1 MVGLL
6 DLPLECKV
14 HILSLAPEEI
24 PRCKLVSRAF
34 RDIINGS
41 PMLRY
46 LQELNSLGLMASRTV
61 SNTLSLDQ
69 KLQTLRKRKRISSVY
84 TCDPTIVSV
93 DSEGY
98 SGPHFGR
105 DFVSCRGVLALKWQ
119 KKTEIHLLSSPNRN
133 IGSNHYVLESLPR
146 HWMMAI
152 EPAFDLL
159 VLFDSTDTDVSFYL
173 RSLQTGLAYP
183 DACLPTVVY
192 EGEPD
197 RSIRDGWRGV
207 RIEITGH
214 RIAYLRGYSHPA
226 ESISKVIIWDW
237 TSGQTITSTDIAVS
251 CFAFLSESRFIVV
264 PPILHRRG
272 SSEKKDLPLLVYTCD
287 DVPLGDQARLSAR
300 LHMPPQS
307 SAVSLRETKLSLSFQ
322 PPFWYSDLPV
332 TTCSPPVIYDLPAKS
347 QYLALRVLF
356 GRSSVGIWV
365 TLFTHVSRLFTLVN
379 TLDPGPDQE
388 CVSIPWSDWASM
400 VAWTGYRTDESRPQY
415 GPAVF
420 GHLVA
425 HIKATPTAS
434 DPSSR
439 DSQMVG
445 SFFKD
450 SYKNLKQDSLVRSF
464 TISFETVPPGLD
476 WYGMSFQ
483 DKLVEIMMDDEH
495 VVILRRGL
503 TADHSQPK
511 IYVYSLW

>member
-1 MVGLL
+1 
-6 DLPLECKV
+6 
-14 HILSLAPEEI
+14 
-24 PRCKLVSRAF
+24 
-34 RDIINGS
+34 
-41 PMLRY
+41 MLQY
-46 LQELNSLGLMASRTV
+46 LQELDSLGLVAPRNV
-61 SNTLSLDQ
+61 SNALSLDQ
-69 KLQTLRKRKRISSVY
+69 KLQNLRKRKRISSVY
-84 TCDPTIVSV
+84 TCDPTIMSV

-98 SGPHFGR
+98 RGPHFGR
-105 DFVSCRGVLALKWQ
+105 DVVSCRGVLALKSQ
-119 KKTEIHLLSSPNRN
+119 KNTEIHLLFSPNRN
-133 IGSNHYVLESLPR
+133 TGSNRYVLESLPR

-159 VLFDSTDTDVSFYL
+159 VLFDSTDTDVSFHL
-173 RSLQTGLAYP
+173 RSLQTGLTHPNAY
-183 DACLPTVVY
+183 LPTVIY
-192 EGEPD
+192 DGEPD

-207 RIEITGH
+207 QIEIIGH

-226 ESISKVIIWDW
+226 ESISRVIIWDW

-251 CFAFLSESRFIVV
+251 CFAFLSESRFLVV

-287 DVPLGDQARLSAR
+287 GAPLGDQARLSAR

-322 PPFWYSDLPV
+322 PSFWYSGLPV
-332 TTCSPPVIYDLPAKS
+332 TTSSPPVIYDLPTES

-365 TLFTHVSRLFTLVN
+365 TLFIRVSSLFTLVN
-379 TLDPGPDQE
+379 TLDAGPDQN
-388 CVSIPWSDWASM
+388 CVSIPWPDWAST
-400 VAWTGYRTDESRPQY
+400 ATWTGYRTDESRPQY

-425 HIKATPTAS
+425 HMYAEQRSNLWQIEIHDLRKATPTTS
-434 DPSSR
+434 NPSSR
-439 DSQMVG
+439 NSQMVG

-450 SYKNLKQDSLVRSF
+450 SYKNLKHDSLVRSF

-483 DKLVEIMMDDEH
+483 DKLVEIVMDDEH